1 MAKKL
6 FVNANGYVSE
16 GVFPVAPPNPQ
27 LVPPLFDD
35 YSKQRIYFP
44 TPVEHSEGL
53 GLAKPTNMVGNV
65 LDALYDE
72 CLHMRE
78 TINCLHEGEELIQLV
93 AVDSVTGAK
102 VVAPMVEAGEALGF
116 VSDLNHKGFDIYIN
130 LNPLKIGN
138 GLKPYEYKFAE
149 ATEGFRE
156 ATADDVKY
164 IKYFIVEV
172 EPIEVV
178 GDDSNCEVDAHFER
192 VDAEAI
198 AWYVLR
204 AMKKYHGFKTC
215 FMAYDGKSYNL
226 IWRVNLPATKA
237 SEELLSKCLLAI
249 SSKFAT
255 DSVRINAKRST
266 ALQWVRL
273 YGTINL
279 QTKNTEKHPIMGS
292 HIVHAPVNMKLVET
306 KKLESLAAMVADMPT
321 PLDENLEEM
330 RNRIYSLVSYK
341 NEKAEV
347 VKAYSNFIDEK
358 CRRIWSAKDDAY
370 FIQFHGDEE
379 IDVWYELVSDEFID
393 RMALE
398 LGEILGKEVHRNHVL
413 SAVVTT
419 DSLYRVRDDMAKI
432 RKYISRVGKK
442 IGLVAKD

>member
-1 MAKKL
+1 
-6 FVNANGYVSE
+6 
-16 GVFPVAPPNPQ
+16 
-27 LVPPLFDD
+27 
-35 YSKQRIYFP
+35 
-44 TPVEHSEGL
+44 
-53 GLAKPTNMVGNV
+53 
-65 LDALYDE
+65 
-72 CLHMRE
+72 
-78 TINCLHEGEELIQLV
+78 
-93 AVDSVTGAK
+93 
-102 VVAPMVEAGEALGF
+102 
-116 VSDLNHKGFDIYIN
+116 
-130 LNPLKIGN
+130 
-138 GLKPYEYKFAE
+138 
-149 ATEGFRE
+149 
-156 ATADDVKY
+156 
-164 IKYFIVEV
+164 
-172 EPIEVV
+172 
-178 GDDSNCEVDAHFER
+178 
-192 VDAEAI
+192 
-198 AWYVLR
+198 
-204 AMKKYHGFKTC
+204 
-215 FMAYDGKSYNL
+215 
-226 IWRVNLPATKA
+226 
-237 SEELLSKCLLAI
+237 
-249 SSKFAT
+249 
-255 DSVRINAKRST
+255 
-266 ALQWVRL
+266 
-273 YGTINL
+273 
-279 QTKNTEKHPIMGS
+279 MGS